1 MPIWPLLHIHSKLL
15 LSQYY
20 IYYSPSDLAFL
31 FIWRYSDFHL
41 LLYCS
46 QSQSRCLGASLCCCF
61 DQEAKAI
68 EGVVTWGPWD
78 VNHPSLY
85 NQTGQR
91 VGLRQS
97 VREYRNKSPH
107 CSQVSRFLIWLNL
120 GVMRQALQSG
130 DQMHSLGVFY
140 KHGCPLSSTA
150 KHLVWPY
157 FQSISSLKTA
167 VRNQNTSGPLFDR
180 YRLTCFFL

>member
-78 VNHPSLY
+78 VNRPSLY

-107 CSQVSRFLIWLNL
+107 CSKFL
-120 GVMRQALQSG
+120 
-130 DQMHSLGVFY
+130 DF
-140 KHGCPLSSTA
+140 
-150 KHLVWPY
+150 
-157 FQSISSLKTA
+157 
-167 VRNQNTSGPLFDR
+167 LFDWIWVWWGR
-180 YRLTCFFL
+180 PYKAVTKCTVWVCFISMVALSVQQQNI